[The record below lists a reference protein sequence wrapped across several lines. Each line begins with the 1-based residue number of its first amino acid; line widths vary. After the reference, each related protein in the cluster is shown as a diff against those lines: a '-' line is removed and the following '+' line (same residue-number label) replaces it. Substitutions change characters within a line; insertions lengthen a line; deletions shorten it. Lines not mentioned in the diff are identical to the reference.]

1 MRSIDA
7 TAMLTALRSTGV
19 WNWYV
24 CRMMDPDHRLVLCWC
39 AHLEFED
46 VLRIDHGSI
55 HAAYSDPARNIL
67 DKRIVFGDGRLPRK
81 VVPRRLVSMTHQH
94 IVERAA
100 VRHAAARCDEPVF
113 VESHGER
120 ITRETLF
127 DSIRRALALVRLSD
141 AYLSGKVDSP

>member
-1 MRSIDA
+1 
-7 TAMLTALRSTGV
+7 MLTALPSTGV

-55 HAAYSDPARNIL
+55 RAAYSDPARNIL

-81 VVPRRLVSMTHQH
+81 VVPRRLVSMTQQH
-94 IVERAA
+94 ILDRAA
-100 VRHAAARCDEPVF
+100 VCHAAARYDEPVF

-141 AYLSGKVDSP
+141 AYLSGKADPR